1 MTQFGYAYA
10 SNLNLGEGNFGDATF
25 GNITAD
31 NIIDLGLTP
40 SKWVGTN
47 TNQQLESRTL
57 SGSANRINITN
68 LGTVYT
74 VSTPQDIALTSDVT
88 FNSATLNSL
97 TANRLVSS
105 DATDKLIS
113 TDLLGTNNQITVT
126 GLGTGTITLATPQD
140 IATTSTPTFTSAIF
154 TGQYIYGGSL
164 ANMLYL
170 PTANNDILVPRDTLT
185 FLKNKRFEDSSCAF
199 ASRLDTTKLG
209 YINTS
214 LCTTG
219 TISTLSFNST
229 VNRTIQLPDA
239 SCNLLGDSDTTAR
252 TIAGQFTF
260 SNSIN
265 ITPTTNQ
272 IRLGTTNTVT
282 INSAS
287 PASSRTYTI
296 PDTLANSSFV
306 MTDLAQT
313 INGVKTFSSAPRVN
327 LATNQL
333 VLGTTNT
340 VTINSAAPATSRI
353 YSIPDTLANSSFVMT
368 DLAQTI
374 NGVKTFSSAPIMRRP
389 QITLPS
395 LTANIAFSPFNV
407 LGISSM
413 AAGTYATEFLR
424 MSTTAADTWSGVMRD
439 GSQNVNLSQITLGST
454 ATTTGITLNNSTAS
468 YVPAVLNH
476 YEEYSDAALAF
487 TNVTGTTTL
496 KIVRVG
502 RMVQMQIYAFNFT
515 VTPAAVSI
523 QNSVALPARFRPIS
537 RTNSMCST
545 IPSTRA
551 LGIGQIEVNPTG
563 FFTIA
568 AGANYTDLWGVSPAV
583 NQFLGLNVAWCLN

>member
-313 INGVKTFSSAPRVN
+313 INGVKTFSSAP
-327 LATNQL
+327 
-333 VLGTTNT
+333 
-340 VTINSAAPATSRI
+340 
-353 YSIPDTLANSSFVMT
+353 
-368 DLAQTI
+368 
-374 NGVKTFSSAPIMRRP
+374 IMRRP